1 MRKQI
6 FSPFFLSHNF
16 LSHNFL
22 SHAVD
27 HTFLHKPC
35 ALAVRGKTATVL
47 ALLLALLLLVGW
59 QPVQAATEW
68 YVTPTGAGNRDGSS
82 PENAL
87 RTIQAAL
94 DRAQPGDTINLGPG
108 DYFEDLTTKTHGT
121 ATARITLTGPRTAVL
136 RGAGGA
142 RVFQIFHDYYV
153 LDGWTING
161 HDGNGNSQSDYRD
174 KLLYVHGQRQ
184 YYQDQI
190 KRGPTGLEVKNML
203 ITNGGGEC
211 IRLRYFV
218 TYANIHHNEIRNCGV
233 HDFRFNAGG
242 KNGEGIYIGTSSNQW
257 NDGKNPS
264 AHPDNSAYNHI
275 HHNVFDTAGNEC
287 VEVKEGGEANLI
299 EDNDC
304 RGGKDPESGGLASRG
319 SNNTFANNKSYD
331 HAGGGFRVGGHEMN
345 GVIYGINN
353 HIYGNTIANNA
364 AGGIKFQRAPQGT
377 ICGNIFQNQPNPSF
391 GDYGTL
397 YINQVAAPC
406 TNVPPTPT
414 TPPTVT
420 PPTVTPTVTQTPVPP
435 TPTTPPTTPTVPT
448 PPITAT
454 PVTPVPP
461 NSDFE
466 PQKPAAQIIYLS
478 SSTDGTIG
486 DLQFRDEDIVGFD
499 LTSHGA
505 FLAFDG
511 SDVGI
516 TVDLDAFAWG
526 ADGTLLLSLQ
536 EAATV
541 PGVGK
546 VDDSDILHFTP
557 TVLGRQ
563 TTGSFSLYFDG
574 SAVGLTADGEDVDGL
589 EILEDG
595 RLLLSTRGDVDV
607 PGLEGKNE
615 DLLLFTPI
623 RLGDNS
629 AGTFTLYFDGSDL
642 NAPAIGMDNWSVAVG
657 AGGKLYITTES
668 AAIGANDDSVDLFE
682 CTLTS
687 LGANTVCPL
696 QLFWDGYL
704 NGFGDID
711 ERIDGFDLDGQTSA
725 TILFTDRDASDP
737 QDGVLI
743 DVGLAD
749 RAWDDYAPVD
759 STDDEPEPEELDS
772 FLEIDRA
779 SNSLQRIYLPLINR

>member
-1 MRKQI
+1 
-6 FSPFFLSHNF
+6 
-16 LSHNFL
+16 
-22 SHAVD
+22 
-27 HTFLHKPC
+27 
-35 ALAVRGKTATVL
+35 
-47 ALLLALLLLVGW
+47 
-59 QPVQAATEW
+59 
-68 YVTPTGAGNRDGSS
+68 
-82 PENAL
+82 
-87 RTIQAAL
+87 
-94 DRAQPGDTINLGPG
+94 
-108 DYFEDLTTKTHGT
+108 
-121 ATARITLTGPRTAVL
+121 
-136 RGAGGA
+136 
-142 RVFQIFHDYYV
+142 
-153 LDGWTING
+153 
-161 HDGNGNSQSDYRD
+161 
-174 KLLYVHGQRQ
+174 
-184 YYQDQI
+184 
-190 KRGPTGLEVKNML
+190 
-203 ITNGGGEC
+203 
-211 IRLRYFV
+211 
-218 TYANIHHNEIRNCGV
+218 
-233 HDFRFNAGG
+233 
-242 KNGEGIYIGTSSNQW
+242 
-257 NDGKNPS
+257 
-264 AHPDNSAYNHI
+264 
-275 HHNVFDTAGNEC
+275 
-287 VEVKEGGEANLI
+287 
-299 EDNDC
+299 
-304 RGGKDPESGGLASRG
+304 
-319 SNNTFANNKSYD
+319 
-331 HAGGGFRVGGHEMN
+331 
-345 GVIYGINN
+345 
-353 HIYGNTIANNA
+353 
-364 AGGIKFQRAPQGT
+364 
-377 ICGNIFQNQPNPSF
+377 
-391 GDYGTL
+391 
-397 YINQVAAPC
+397 
-406 TNVPPTPT
+406 
-414 TPPTVT
+414 
-420 PPTVTPTVTQTPVPP
+420 
-435 TPTTPPTTPTVPT
+435 
-448 PPITAT
+448 
-454 PVTPVPP
+454 VTPVPP

-615 DLLLFTPI
+615 DLLLFTPS
-623 RLGDNS
+623 RLGDNT
-629 AGTFTLYFDGSDL
+629 AGAFTLYFDGSDL

-668 AAIGANDDSVDLFE
+668 AAIGADDDSVDLFE